1 MAPTPFDEHLDALV
15 EEASEESFPA
25 SDPPAWINHD
35 GDHPAENRSADRR
48 AEPLAVDE
56 AEAAEIGRS

>member
-1 MAPTPFDEHLDALV
+1 MVSTPFDEHLDALV

-35 GDHPAENRSADRR
+35 GDHPVERRSADRQR
-48 AEPLAVDE
+48 DPLAEEEGEE
-56 AEAAEIGRS
+56 AEAGRS